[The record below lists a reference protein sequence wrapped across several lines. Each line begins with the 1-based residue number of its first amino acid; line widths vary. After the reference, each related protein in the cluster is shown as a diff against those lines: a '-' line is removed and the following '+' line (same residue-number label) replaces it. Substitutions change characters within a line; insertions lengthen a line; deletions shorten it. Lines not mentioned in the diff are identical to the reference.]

1 MVMDKTELMMRTDCS
16 IGTYGPNSGIYGYRV
31 RGENTVNKTIT
42 SYYTKL
48 CLLKS
53 NQWLNPILLLHM

>member
-1 MVMDKTELMMRTDCS
+1 MATDKTELMMRTDCS

-42 SYYTKL
+42 STIKCYF
-48 CLLKS
+48 
-53 NQWLNPILLLHM
+53 